1 MEKLKKRWKIKSN
14 IQLLMI
20 FLAFAVNGSF
30 ASWVAKPVTNF
41 VGLERELLNPFIY
54 WPIRI
59 ALIFPIYQLTL
70 PVTGFIF
77 GQFKFFWEFEK
88 KFLKKIGFGFLF
100 KN

>member
-1 MEKLKKRWKIKSN
+1 MEKLKKRWNINSN
-14 IQLLMI
+14 FQLLLI
-20 FLAFAVNGSF
+20 FLAFAANGSF
-30 ASWVAKPVTNF
+30 ASWVAEPVTNF
-41 VGLERELLNPFIY
+41 FGLDKELLGPFMY

-70 PVTGFIF
+70 PITGFIF
-77 GQFKFFWEFEK
+77 GQFNFFWDFEK